1 MFDAGVCRST
11 VGVRSSVTW
20 LRCVGVF
27 STRCEASSSGN
38 SQGLRIHVY
47 RSGLS
52 LEYAFGSGFRRSSNT
67 HGSGS
72 RLVVKAV
79 VPISKLCTNA
89 SFAESTIFSN
99 SAVLMY
105 LQKTNARR
113 HFLLIFAD
121 FLLSRSRSIVR
132 IWNRI
137 RNVLWIRIQTG
148 NETIGSTNFEHQ
160 LWLKSVCLLIYR

>member
-1 MFDAGVCRST
+1 MRSSGTWWRCAGVFSTLCEASSLGKSLGFRSH
-11 VGVRSSVTW
+11 VYRSSGTW
-20 LRCVGVF
+20 WRCAGGF

-72 RLVVKAV
+72 RLFVKAV
-79 VPISKLCTNA
+79 VSISKLCTNA

-132 IWNRI
+132 I
-137 RNVLWIRIQTG
+137 
-148 NETIGSTNFEHQ
+148 
-160 LWLKSVCLLIYR
+160 